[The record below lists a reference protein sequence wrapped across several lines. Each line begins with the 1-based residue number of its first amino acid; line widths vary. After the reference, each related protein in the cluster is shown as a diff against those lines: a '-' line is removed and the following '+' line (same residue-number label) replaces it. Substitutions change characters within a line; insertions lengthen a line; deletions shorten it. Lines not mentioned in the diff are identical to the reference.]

1 VKVKMQFWLRYGSEN
16 LQLPVNP
23 SSFEVAS
30 PYGIEVIEVDN
41 LGEVTI
47 PKNRGLQE
55 FRFESFLPAKYDP
68 AYCVHNRII
77 PPNDF
82 IDIIERWRDTEKPV
96 RFIVTTANTNTLV
109 LIPEFTY
116 WPSPPG
122 SPGEVQFSISLKEYR
137 MPVIKKLTSTASSS
151 KSSSKVTQQR
161 PPKQETKPK
170 TYTVRPGDT
179 LWAISMRFY
188 KTGTK
193 VNAIHQA
200 NKKVIGKDP
209 NKIYPGQKLVL
220 P

>member
-1 VKVKMQFWLRYGSEN
+1 MRVKMQFWFRYAKEA

-23 SSFEVAS
+23 SSFEVSS
-30 PYGIEVIEVDN
+30 PYGIGIIEVNN

-47 PKNRGLQE
+47 PKNRGLRE

-77 PPNDF
+77 PPTDF
-82 IDIIERWRDTEKPV
+82 ISIVEKWRDTEKPI
-96 RFIVTTANTNTLV
+96 RFIVTTANINTLV

-137 MPVIKKLTSTASSS
+137 VPTVKKWTHSSTPSN
-151 KSSSKVTQQR
+151 KQR
-161 PPKQETKPK
+161 PPKQKEQPK
-170 TYTVRPGDT
+170 TYIVKKGDS
-179 LWAISMRFY
+179 LWSIAKRIYGDGSKWRKIY
-188 KTGTK
+188 D
-193 VNAIHQA
+193 A
-200 NKKVIGKDP
+200 NKKFIGKDP
-209 NKIYPGQKLVL
+209 NRIYPGQKLVI

>member
-1 VKVKMQFWLRYGSEN
+1 MKVKMQFWLRYGSEN

-47 PKNRGLQE
+47 PKNRGLKE

-82 IDIIERWRDTEKPV
+82 ISVIEKWRDAEKPV
-96 RFIVTTANTNTLV
+96 RFIVTTANINTLV
-109 LIPEFTY
+109 LIPEFAY

-137 MPVIKKLTSTASSS
+137 MPVVKKLSPSAP
-151 KSSSKVTQQR
+151 KSPPKPQR
-161 PPKQETKPK
+161 PPKQEDKPK
-170 TYTVRPGDT
+170 IYVVRKGDS
-179 LWAISMRFY
+179 LWAIAKRIYNDGSKWPTIY
-188 KTGTK
+188 
-193 VNAIHQA
+193 NA
-200 NKKVIGKDP
+200 NKKVIGKNP
-209 NKIYPGQKLVL
+209 NLIYPGQKLVI